1 MGIVKVRDLT
11 PRQLQNKCYPDF
23 SRGGTRFLEYKNLFA
38 NALAIDGLEFP
49 TATFVINQ
57 LIDVGQVGYDR
68 MADNWA
74 AVYGTGI
81 NELRNPTTLFFVM
94 PNVNAYERPAYYT
107 PSPDG
112 AYLIKAMPFPYSI
125 ADMIMDTV
133 KVMRECDK
141 SIMQNL
147 KANRTPFW
155 FVVRDPDTR
164 LSVEQAVEQA
174 QDGNPAIVVNEM
186 VGDAV
191 KGFSTNPQWIADKIV
206 TYRDQERDLLFNK
219 LGIMTANINKRERVQ
234 VGEVNAT
241 VGQCVDYIYLIIDT
255 FNKQM
260 ESYDLP
266 YKMRLNNALEEYYG
280 TDEQTSEDDTAL
292 IPKKAEGEE

>member
-1 MGIVKVRDLT
+1 MAKICDLSQK
-11 PRQLQNKCYPDF
+11 QLQRKCFPVF
-23 SRGGTRFLEYKNLFA
+23 PESTRFMEYKNLFV
-38 NALAIDGLEFP
+38 NALKIEGLDFATE
-49 TATFVINQ
+49 TFVKNQ
-57 LIDVGQVGYDR
+57 LIDVGQVGFDR
-68 MADNWA
+68 MADQWA
-74 AVYGTGI
+74 AVYGLGI
-81 NELRNPTTLFFVM
+81 NKLRNPTTLFFVM
-94 PNVNAYERPAYYT
+94 PNINAYDRKAYYE
-107 PSPDG
+107 PDPDG
-112 AYLIKAMPFPYSI
+112 AYLIKAMPFPFSI
-125 ADMIMDTV
+125 SEMIAETCR
-133 KVMRECDK
+133 VMSECDI
-141 SIMQNL
+141 SIRQNL

-155 FVVRDPDTR
+155 FVVRDTDIR

-174 QDGNPAIVVNEM
+174 QDGKPAIVVNEM

-191 KGFSTNPQWIADKIV
+191 KGFSTNQQWIVDKIV

-260 ESYDLP
+260 ESYGLP

-280 TDEQTSEDDTAL
+280 NDEQTSEDYTD
-292 IPKKAEGEE
+292 KAEGNNDK